1 MTRLARLI
9 TIALCAILPLVS
21 SAATRICS
29 VYVESYASL
38 QKQLFL
44 GAEVFN
50 APDLGALPMWIT
62 RSLPGAA
69 QINPDQPVALHI
81 FNVGNAETGFIM
93 ELTPV
98 GTNASAYLQAIIG
111 NESKL
116 PAPVNGVYVFNG
128 GAARV
133 VGTRVLFAPKAADLE
148 ACAGTNAPALPSIPT
163 IPGTIRVVVFPAAMK
178 PMINNFKTT
187 AFAGLSES
195 GMPNAK
201 QTQQSM
207 EALFDF
213 YGQMLGQIEALQI
226 GIAVQRD
233 GLAIR
238 SRVTPVKDSD
248 IAALLASAKP
258 VTPEYLTVM
267 DGDGLFR
274 CAAGSYTFPATLRK
288 QIVDLYTSMMRLSPG
303 LATVEAKDLAE
314 LFDQSLRAIG
324 APIALTANCRTNAI
338 LVQGMMD
345 MPQAETY
352 LNEQL
357 AMMKKPVFAALMKQS
372 AMKMPEPVVRTYK
385 DVKIHTFKTALDED
399 GFKKLLRDQMPADLD
414 PKDLDEAMQNGL
426 KPMRFMMKLM
436 EPGYE
441 YAAKGKTLAFGMG
454 APAMVEQVIDR
465 IDKPVKPSVEANRI
479 TQLLAP
485 ASAPFVISRLS
496 LSGLAKVILTMTHV
510 VPAEAASALPTG
522 DGVVMAEWA
531 TGGQAESAI
540 LITTSEITSLT
551 AIFKA
556 VNPSE
561 GMNATLYDEGEGDD
575 DDDDVAEEAPADKG
589 PKEMK

>member
-1 MTRLARLI
+1 
-9 TIALCAILPLVS
+9 
-21 SAATRICS
+21 
-29 VYVESYASL
+29 
-38 QKQLFL
+38 
-44 GAEVFN
+44 
-50 APDLGALPMWIT
+50 
-62 RSLPGAA
+62 
-69 QINPDQPVALHI
+69 
-81 FNVGNAETGFIM
+81 
-93 ELTPV
+93 
-98 GTNASAYLQAIIG
+98 
-111 NESKL
+111 
-116 PAPVNGVYVFNG
+116 
-128 GAARV
+128 
-133 VGTRVLFAPKAADLE
+133 
-148 ACAGTNAPALPSIPT
+148 
-163 IPGTIRVVVFPAAMK
+163 
-178 PMINNFKTT
+178 
-187 AFAGLSES
+187 
-195 GMPNAK
+195 
-201 QTQQSM
+201 
-207 EALFDF
+207 
-213 YGQMLGQIEALQI
+213 
-226 GIAVQRD
+226 
-233 GLAIR
+233 
-238 SRVTPVKDSD
+238 
-248 IAALLASAKP
+248 
-258 VTPEYLTVM
+258 
-267 DGDGLFR
+267 
-274 CAAGSYTFPATLRK
+274 
-288 QIVDLYTSMMRLSPG
+288 
-303 LATVEAKDLAE
+303 
-314 LFDQSLRAIG
+314 
-324 APIALTANCRTNAI
+324 
-338 LVQGMMD
+338 
-345 MPQAETY
+345 
-352 LNEQL
+352 
-357 AMMKKPVFAALMKQS
+357 MMKKPVFAAIMGQS
-372 AMKMPEPVVRTYK
+372 GMKMPEPVVRTYK

-485 ASAPFVISRLS
+485 SSAPFVISRLS

>member
-207 EALFDF
+207 EA
-213 YGQMLGQIEALQI
+213 
-226 GIAVQRD
+226 
-233 GLAIR
+233 
-238 SRVTPVKDSD
+238 
-248 IAALLASAKP
+248 
-258 VTPEYLTVM
+258 
-267 DGDGLFR
+267 
-274 CAAGSYTFPATLRK
+274 
-288 QIVDLYTSMMRLSPG
+288 IVD
-303 LATVEAKDLAE
+303 
-314 LFDQSLRAIG
+314 F
-324 APIALTANCRTNAI
+324 
-338 LVQGMMD
+338 
-345 MPQAETY
+345 
-352 LNEQL
+352 
-357 AMMKKPVFAALMKQS
+357 
-372 AMKMPEPVVRTYK
+372 
-385 DVKIHTFKTALDED
+385 
-399 GFKKLLRDQMPADLD
+399 
-414 PKDLDEAMQNGL
+414 
-426 KPMRFMMKLM
+426 
-436 EPGYE
+436 
-441 YAAKGKTLAFGMG
+441 
-454 APAMVEQVIDR
+454 
-465 IDKPVKPSVEANRI
+465 
-479 TQLLAP
+479 
-485 ASAPFVISRLS
+485 
-496 LSGLAKVILTMTHV
+496 
-510 VPAEAASALPTG
+510 
-522 DGVVMAEWA
+522 
-531 TGGQAESAI
+531 
-540 LITTSEITSLT
+540 
-551 AIFKA
+551 
-556 VNPSE
+556 
-561 GMNATLYDEGEGDD
+561 
-575 DDDDVAEEAPADKG
+575 
-589 PKEMK
+589 